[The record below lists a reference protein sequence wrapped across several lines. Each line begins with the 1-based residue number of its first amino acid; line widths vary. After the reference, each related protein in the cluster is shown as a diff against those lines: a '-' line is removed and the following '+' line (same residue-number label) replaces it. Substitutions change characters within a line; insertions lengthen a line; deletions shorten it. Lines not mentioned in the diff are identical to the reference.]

1 MFLDLH
7 GKHGSHYIH
16 ASRFLVSGESRF
28 FADSRV
34 VLWLPTLWCQ
44 FKSSRAQVFL
54 CHGWGAWCLP
64 WLVLPLVLLGGHWLQ
79 WSVTLGGPHDL
90 GHHQGV
96 RLIFQSC
103 YGVGVTFRVAP
114 MWVKCMFCPSLTRNS
129 RKGKK
134 ENHIRRRL
142 KSFYMLDLK
151 RLYALEILAVSLM
164 KVAIMDCDAL

>member
-1 MFLDLH
+1 MWGRVEWCTNFSKCLFFSDLQD
-7 GKHGSHYIH
+7 KNGSQYIH
-16 ASRFLVSGESRF
+16 ASGFLVSGESRF

-54 CHGWGAWCLP
+54 CHGWGAWCLS

-114 MWVKCMFCPSLTRNS
+114 MWVKCMFCPSLTRNTHS
-129 RKGKK
+129 KLQEK
-134 ENHIRRRL
+134 EKRRIT
-142 KSFYMLDLK
+142 S
-151 RLYALEILAVSLM
+151 AGAW
-164 KVAIMDCDAL
+164 KVFICSI